1 MASLIRLR
9 RKRWG
14 LRLVLEERYA
24 LDDNVGGKE
33 REHVWDQAFQ
43 GARATRLQP
52 QQVHAITEPPKIQHS
67 QSPPGP
73 QLEVASF
80 SPGPR
85 SIQHYRAHQKQRQAL
100 SLKILKL
107 PGSVVPQKQAPQLVL
122 GTNANHPCARAWIM
136 YIFLLMRR

>member
-14 LRLVLEERYA
+14 LRLGRGDRYA

-43 GARATRLQP
+43 GARAPRLQA
-52 QQVHAITEPPKIQHS
+52 QQVQSITEPSKIQHS

-73 QLEVASF
+73 QLEVAAL

-85 SIQHYRAHQKQRQAL
+85 SIQHH
-100 SLKILKL
+100 
-107 PGSVVPQKQAPQLVL
+107 
-122 GTNANHPCARAWIM
+122 
-136 YIFLLMRR
+136 